1 MGMKYIKFFEGINE
15 KKYWVVN
22 VREPY
27 FEISMKKIDALNCYK
42 NIKDDETFS
51 MYTYKKKNNKIYIT
65 YDPNRNFNN
74 FKWCIYDEY
83 VKGNIERGRFEY
95 QGEIEVTKQDIKQFK
110 LEKETNKFNI

>member
-1 MGMKYIKFFEGINE
+1 
-15 KKYWVVN
+15 
-22 VREPY
+22 
-27 FEISMKKIDALNCYK
+27 MKKIDALNCYK